1 MPQKYYQDVH
11 VRARIRE
18 FMGAGPAVPTA
29 MFITADSSEAHVQYH
44 PKAVDTLDE
53 CLRRGL
59 EIGRSIWDRDSL
71 LIH

>member
-1 MPQKYYQDVH
+1 
-11 VRARIRE
+11 
-18 FMGAGPAVPTA
+18 MGAGPAVPTA